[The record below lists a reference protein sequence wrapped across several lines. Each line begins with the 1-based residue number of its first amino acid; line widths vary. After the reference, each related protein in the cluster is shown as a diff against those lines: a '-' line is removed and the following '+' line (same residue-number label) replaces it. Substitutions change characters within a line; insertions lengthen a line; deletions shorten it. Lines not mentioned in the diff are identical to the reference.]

1 MMPKI
6 PRTINDGHKNVMAD
20 NEIVYSNHGMER
32 QTARLEK
39 DYRSLLALTDRPS

>member
-20 NEIVYSNHGMER
+20 NEIVIQIMVWRGR
-32 QTARLEK
+32 QP
-39 DYRSLLALTDRPS
+39 D